1 MRARLV
7 EMVPHSA
14 GEQEF
19 SLTEADSAS
28 KGDARGL
35 DMGQGT
41 RHKGFPCHDRNFDT
55 FTLVH
60 KML

>member
-1 MRARLV
+1 
-7 EMVPHSA
+7 MVPHSA

-41 RHKGFPCHDRNFDT
+41 RHKGFSCHDRNFDT